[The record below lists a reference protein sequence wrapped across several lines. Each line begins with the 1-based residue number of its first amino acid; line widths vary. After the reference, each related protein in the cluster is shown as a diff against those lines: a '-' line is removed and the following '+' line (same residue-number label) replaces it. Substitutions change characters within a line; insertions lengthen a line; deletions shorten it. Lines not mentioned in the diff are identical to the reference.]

1 MVTDVGVDEMGWI
14 CSQSAGTKIQ
24 GAGRMTSLPRL
35 HMFQMIWNMKNHS
48 TPKIK
53 TEWNYS
59 PLDTLRKLAHA
70 PGDMYR
76 IKIPALIVQIQKH
89 RYQRKSTRKPSE
101 K

>member
-1 MVTDVGVDEMGWI
+1 MVTDVGVDEMESKCRYEDTGV
-14 CSQSAGTKIQ
+14 
-24 GAGRMTSLPRL
+24 GRMTSLARL

-48 TPKIK
+48 DPKIK
-53 TEWNYS
+53 TEWNHS

-76 IKIPALIVQIQKH
+76 IKSLRLLFKYKKNS
-89 RYQRKSTRKPSE
+89 YQRKSTRKPSE